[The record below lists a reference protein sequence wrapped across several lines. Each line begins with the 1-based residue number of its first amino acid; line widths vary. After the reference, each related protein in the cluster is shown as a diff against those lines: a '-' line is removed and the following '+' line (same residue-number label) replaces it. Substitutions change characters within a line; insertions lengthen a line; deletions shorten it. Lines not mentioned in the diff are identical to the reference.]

1 VAEAMTA
8 EQRRKLRRGGLG
20 GLIALA
26 GVYLFVLAVD
36 RGHDL
41 AAFSAVYVVVVG
53 WPAWRYVIAP
63 LIDSARGR
71 TDTVTGPVRFN
82 RGTAR
87 PGGDRRF
94 VYVGA
99 RRLRVAST
107 TQWDVLI
114 PERCYLLR
122 YAPITR
128 VVLDLEEVGS

>member
-1 VAEAMTA
+1 MTGD
-8 EQRRKLRRGGLG
+8 QRRKLRRGGLG

-36 RGHDL
+36 RGRDL
-41 AAFSAVYVVVVG
+41 AAFSAVYAVVVG
-53 WPAWRYVIAP
+53 WPTWRYVIAP
-63 LIDSARGR
+63 LIDSVRGR
-71 TDTVTGPVRFN
+71 TATVTGPVRFN
-82 RGTAR
+82 RGAAR

-107 TQWDVLI
+107 NQWDLLI
-114 PERCYLLR
+114 PERSYLLR

-128 VVLDLEEVGS
+128 VVLDLEDVGG